1 MNEIKINEHK
11 INVPSHWE
19 ELRPEDL
26 IYLGANFPFT
36 DTPKF
41 HLETFIY
48 FCNLKF
54 RFALKNVIRNL
65 NASQL
70 HDILSMGG
78 KGALFMYLYKNPVMQ
93 KWKIKE
99 IKAAGTL
106 LYAPADRLDNVRF
119 GEFRYAEECLQN
131 YLQSKNPEAL
141 ATFVAILYREKG
153 NAKGDMR
160 LPFDKLTVDQRA
172 AKLLRVNPFTLHA
185 IMLQYIA
192 IRGFVIES
200 FPGVFEKTGGGGS
213 GGGWGE
219 LINALAENLSN
230 RAEIENK
237 LLWDALDWLQDARKR
252 QKKKPQP
259 QTT

>member
-99 IKAAGTL
+99 IKAAEKAL
-106 LYAPADRLDNVRF
+106 VARKFQEAY
-119 GEFRYAEECLQN
+119 EHCL
-131 YLQSKNPEAL
+131 
-141 ATFVAILYREKG
+141 
-153 NAKGDMR
+153 NAQTEMR
-160 LPFDKLTVDQRA
+160 LLSGAV
-172 AKLLRVNPFTLHA
+172 
-185 IMLQYIA
+185 
-192 IRGFVIES
+192 
-200 FPGVFEKTGGGGS
+200 KT
-213 GGGWGE
+213 WIPTKE
-219 LINALAENLSN
+219 
-230 RAEIENK
+230 
-237 LLWDALDWLQDARKR
+237 D
-252 QKKKPQP
+252 
-259 QTT
+259 